1 MLSLDENFKVYK
13 TYGSIEEK
21 TIKDVLVGYDTTDFV
36 VADGNVCAALISRT
50 VKADNIRVLIMST
63 GFTSLFHERVSITG
77 TGNYIVSAGGREKE
91 YEAGEITDI

>member
-1 MLSLDENFKVYK
+1 MLY
-13 TYGSIEEK
+13 EK

-77 TGNYIVSAGGREKE
+77 TGNYIVSAISTLP
-91 YEAGEITDI
+91 EIEEFLSATDFTFPPFI